1 VDVDGDRL
9 ERQIAFLLEID
20 GLKEIVRRT
29 YLLSGSRRE
38 NSAEHSWH
46 LAMAALLLAE
56 HAAEPVNG
64 ARVAAMALVHD
75 IVEID
80 AGDTFV
86 YDTEAAADKAQ
97 RERAA
102 AERLFG
108 LLPADQGLLL
118 RELWDEFEARST
130 PEARFAQALDRL
142 LPVLHNIHTSGRAWR
157 ENGITA
163 DRVLARNAHIAEG
176 SPVLWDFVRRLVGRA
191 VSRGDVAPG
200 HDAEV

>member
-1 VDVDGDRL
+1 MDGDRL